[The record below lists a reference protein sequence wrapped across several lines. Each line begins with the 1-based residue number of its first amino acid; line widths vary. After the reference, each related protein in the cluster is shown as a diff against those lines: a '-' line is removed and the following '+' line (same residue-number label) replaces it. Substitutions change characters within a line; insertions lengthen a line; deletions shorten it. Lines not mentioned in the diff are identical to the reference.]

1 MLRRSAILSCTQKL
15 FIAVFSLSILLL
27 TIGYPLPARAEDVQV
42 TDTSV
47 EYTFGEKITFQA
59 RIKSTAPIQNVVIL
73 FGGEEDTY
81 TESGQANISPDGLVT
96 YDYDL
101 SNHPIRTFSRVD
113 YRFRVSLQGD
123 GVFTSP
129 FYHFYYEDN
138 RFDWQTLDERPFR
151 VHWYEGDI
159 SKAQSVLDVA
169 RTGLQRVQQLLNVPS
184 PSNQIEIYVYANSK
198 DMQQTLEASSQ
209 DWVAGHADPNLG
221 VMVVALPSS
230 PEGRLL
236 MEQRI
241 PHELMHIMLY
251 QMVGPAYT
259 NLPTWFNEGL
269 ASAAELYPNPDY
281 QILLNNAHEKGS
293 LLSIASLCN
302 AFPRDASSA
311 LLAYSQSAS
320 FVRYLYH
327 TYGTSGLN
335 DMVTTYANGL
345 DCERGAV
352 SSTGKTLEQLERQW
366 RQEVFSENANMT
378 GLTNLFP
385 WLVISLAV
393 LLGPLGLIFFK
404 MRKEPANQPVP

>member
-1 MLRRSAILSCTQKL
+1 MPRRSAILPNVHKL
-15 FIAVFSLSILLL
+15 IITVFLLSILLL
-27 TIGYPLPARAEDVQV
+27 TMGYPLPTQAEDVLV
-42 TDTSV
+42 TDASV

-59 RIKSTAPIQNVVIL
+59 RIKSAAPIQNVIIL

-101 SNHPIRTFSRVD
+101 STHPIRTFSRVD
-113 YRFRVSLQGD
+113 YRFRVNLEGD

-138 RFDWQTLDERPFR
+138 RFDWQTLDEKPFR

-169 RTGLQRVQQLLNVPS
+169 RTGLQRVQQLLSVAS
-184 PSNQIEIYVYANSK
+184 PTNQIEIYVYANSK
-198 DMQQTLEASSQ
+198 DMQQTLESSSQ

-221 VMVVALPSS
+221 VMVVALPTS

-293 LLSIASLCN
+293 LLSFASLCN

-345 DCERGAV
+345 DCERGIV

-366 RQEVFSENANMT
+366 RQEVFAENTNLT
-378 GLTNLFP
+378 GLTNLYP

-404 MRKEPANQPVP
+404 LHKEPANQPVP

>member
-1 MLRRSAILSCTQKL
+1 
-15 FIAVFSLSILLL
+15 
-27 TIGYPLPARAEDVQV
+27 
-42 TDTSV
+42 
-47 EYTFGEKITFQA
+47 
-59 RIKSTAPIQNVVIL
+59 
-73 FGGEEDTY
+73 
-81 TESGQANISPDGLVT
+81 
-96 YDYDL
+96 
-101 SNHPIRTFSRVD
+101 
-113 YRFRVSLQGD
+113 
-123 GVFTSP
+123 
-129 FYHFYYEDN
+129 
-138 RFDWQTLDERPFR
+138 
-151 VHWYEGDI
+151 
-159 SKAQSVLDVA
+159 
-169 RTGLQRVQQLLNVPS
+169 
-184 PSNQIEIYVYANSK
+184 
-198 DMQQTLEASSQ
+198 
-209 DWVAGHADPNLG
+209 
-221 VMVVALPSS
+221 
-230 PEGRLL
+230 
-236 MEQRI
+236 MEQGI

-352 SSTGKTLEQLERQW
+352 SRIGKTLEQLERQW
-366 RQEVFSENANMT
+366 RQEVFAENANLT

-385 WLVISLAV
+385 WLVLSLAV

-404 MRKEPANQPVP
+404 VHKEPANQPVP

>member
-1 MLRRSAILSCTQKL
+1 MLRRSAILTYAQKL

-27 TIGYPLPARAEDVQV
+27 TIGYPLPAQAEDVQV

-73 FGGEEDTY
+73 FGVEEDTY
-81 TESGQANISPDGLVT
+81 TESGQAKISPDGLVT
-96 YDYDL
+96 YDYEL

-113 YRFRVSLQGD
+113 YRFRVSLEGD

-138 RFDWQTLDERPFR
+138 RFDWQTLDEKPFR

-184 PSNQIEIYVYANSK
+184 PSSQIEIYVYANSK

-293 LLSIASLCN
+293 LLSITSLCN

-352 SSTGKTLEQLERQW
+352 ASTGKTLEQLERQW

-404 MRKEPANQPVP
+404 MSKEPANQPVP

>member
-1 MLRRSAILSCTQKL
+1 MLRRSAILPHAQT
-15 FIAVFSLSILLL
+15 FIAAIFLLTILLL
-27 TIGYPLPARAEDVQV
+27 AMASPALAQAEDVQV

-47 EYTFGEKITFQA
+47 DYTFGEKITFHA
-59 RIKSTAPIQNVVIL
+59 RINSAVPIHNVVIL

-81 TESGQANISPDGLVT
+81 TESGQASISPDGLVT

-101 SNHPIRTFSRVD
+101 GSHPIRTFSRVD
-113 YRFRVSLQGD
+113 YRFRVSLQGN

-138 RFDWQTLDERPFR
+138 RFDWQTLDEKPFR

-169 RTGLQRVQQLLNVPS
+169 RSGLQRVQQLLSVPS
-184 PSNQIEIYVYANSK
+184 PSSQIEIYVYASSK
-198 DMQQTLEASSQ
+198 DMQETLESSSQ

-251 QMVGPAYT
+251 QMVGPAYI

-366 RQEVFSENANMT
+366 RQDVFAENASMT
-378 GLTNLFP
+378 GLNNLFP
-385 WLVISLAV
+385 WLVISLAI

-404 MRKEPANQPVP
+404 LRREPASQPVP